1 MSTADD
7 FLKSEVIKEE
17 LDDLQR
23 TYTELLSMSQEFSSY
38 DTAGQLDQITKT
50 LELIAKQKVFY
61 ARLQLM
67 EQHITYEED
76 EKDSEVMDM
85 KKRIDNVSGMYS
97 GGKNLLE
104 ILEAMETKLL
114 QWKSAL
120 LDKT

>member
-23 TYTELLSMSQEFSSY
+23 TYTELLSMSQDFSSY
-38 DTAGQLDQITKT
+38 DKEGQIDHINKT